1 MTTSTHDPAAAAA
14 EPTPA
19 EVRAQAA
26 SDLRDALGWLVFG
39 VAVLVGS
46 IRMDRLEAQHINP
59 YTVPGLLPGL
69 LGLVTIL
76 LGVLLG
82 LRSWGRGAR
91 LSGGPRFAVDWPTLR
106 RLGVVLGLI
115 LVYTVVLLGRGLPFW
130 IGAALYVTASIV
142 LLQAPQRALAG
153 RGLSW
158 RDVAFAAAVGIGS
171 GVIITYVFQELF
183 LVRLP

>member
-1 MTTSTHDPAAAAA
+1 MTTTAEHHADGDP
-14 EPTPA
+14 PSPA
-19 EVRAQAA
+19 ELQAQAT

-39 VAVLVGS
+39 AAVLIGS

-69 LGLVTIL
+69 LGLVMLL

-91 LSGGPRFAVDWPTLR
+91 LVGGPRFAVDWRSMR
-106 RLGVVLGLI
+106 RLAVVIGLI
-115 LVYTVVLLGRGLPFW
+115 LIYTVVLLGRGLPFW
-130 IGAALYVTASIV
+130 IGSALYVAASIV

-153 RGLSW
+153 RSLNW
-158 RDVAFAAAVGIGS
+158 RDVAFAVAVGIGS
-171 GVIITYVFQELF
+171 GVVIHYVFQELF

>member
-1 MTTSTHDPAAAAA
+1 MTTSTRDPAADNA

-39 VAVLVGS
+39 TAVLVGS
-46 IRMDRLEAQHINP
+46 LRMDRLQAQNINP

-69 LGLVTIL
+69 LGGVMIL

-82 LRSWGRGAR
+82 LRSWSRGGRLA
-91 LSGGPRFAVDWPTLR
+91 GGPRFAVDWASLR
-106 RLGVVLGLI
+106 RLGIVIGLI
-115 LVYTVVLLGRGLPFW
+115 LIYTVVLLGRGLPFW
-130 IGAALYVTASIV
+130 IGAALYVAASIV

-153 RGLSW
+153 RSLAWG
-158 RDVAFAAAVGIGS
+158 DFGFASAVGIGS
-171 GVIITYVFQELF
+171 GVVIAYVFQELF